1 MSGEIGK
8 GLPGCH
14 FGPSESS
21 FVVNVR
27 GGEGRVRK
35 RGWLGNCVL
44 KRCSKLFFTYA
55 TFFRNFCR
63 EGAKSRQDYNFVF
76 HLYNAATVEDSS
88 PGIPCSTL
96 CLRY

>member
-1 MSGEIGK
+1 MKKEEVFPQTTTQMMARRARMSGEIGK

-44 KRCSKLFFTYA
+44 KRCSKLFFT
-55 TFFRNFCR
+55 
-63 EGAKSRQDYNFVF
+63 
-76 HLYNAATVEDSS
+76 
-88 PGIPCSTL
+88 
-96 CLRY
+96 